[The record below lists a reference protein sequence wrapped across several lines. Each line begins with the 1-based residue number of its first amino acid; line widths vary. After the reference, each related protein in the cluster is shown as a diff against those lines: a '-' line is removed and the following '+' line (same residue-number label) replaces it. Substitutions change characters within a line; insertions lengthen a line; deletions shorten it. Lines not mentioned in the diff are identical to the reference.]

1 MDDVTLGFLNV
12 RSNVRKPPLRTF
24 ADLETW
30 GSRGSLN
37 VNRDLKVVA
46 EVSVDGVRL
55 LELGTR
61 GGFMGDGEIV
71 GFARTLV
78 FTRTEVRD
86 VYGPPSHILG
96 IRIVNL
102 DHELD
107 DGPKTVQL

>member
-1 MDDVTLGFLNV
+1 M
-12 RSNVRKPPLRTF
+12 
-24 ADLETW
+24 
-30 GSRGSLN
+30 
-37 VNRDLKVVA
+37 
-46 EVSVDGVRL
+46 GVRL

-78 FTRTEVRD
+78 FTRTEVGD
-86 VYGPPSHILG
+86 VYGPPGHILG

-107 DGPKTVQL
+107 GGPKTVQL